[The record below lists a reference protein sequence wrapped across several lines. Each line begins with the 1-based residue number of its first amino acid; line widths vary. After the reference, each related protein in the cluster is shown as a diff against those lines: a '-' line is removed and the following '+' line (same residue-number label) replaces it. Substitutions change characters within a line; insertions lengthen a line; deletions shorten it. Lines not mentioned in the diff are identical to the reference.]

1 MTRKCGGIVKS
12 CGTGPVDG
20 HAASSLSVRSTNRP
34 FTNFTPAR
42 TSATSSGALT
52 LLHLPTA
59 ASMKLDAHREPRLPG
74 SRALGHV
81 SAGPHR

>member
-1 MTRKCGGIVKS
+1 MTRKCGGMVKS
-12 CGTGPVDG
+12 CGTESRD
-20 HAASSLSVRSTNRP
+20 HAASSRSVRSTNRP
-34 FTNFTPAR
+34 FTNFGPAR